1 MTDNEARLL
10 TQVADVIEEADIL
23 RRKLEISE
31 KISRSAAIGWKRL
44 VGLLAQKGN
53 SMKVKEKEEI
63 LGALAR
69 GYCSKENK
77 KKQLD
82 ADLIRGMEKEIVK
95 LIEKNYTRKA

>member
-1 MTDNEARLL
+1 MIICPMKKSAEAQR
-10 TQVADVIEEADIL
+10 
-23 RRKLEISE
+23 
-31 KISRSAAIGWKRL
+31 IGWKRL
-44 VGLLAQKGN
+44 GGLLAQKGN